1 MREPNSADTVTISMG
16 RRRLRLLVVAMS
28 VAAVLFP
35 TGAVLAAHTFTDV
48 PDTNVHHDAIS
59 AIADAG
65 VTLGCN
71 TEGTEY
77 CPADFVRRDA
87 MASFMDRL
95 GALSGQTPSV
105 NAATALEAESVVE
118 GAIGSDEVD
127 DRSLRLTDFAVYNE
141 ARSYNPPN
149 VPANSCVLDS
159 FPVAEVQMDDVFYV
173 NPTAN
178 VLPIT
183 VTAVSSIDGE
193 SIRFMLCNP
202 TNADHDRP
210 AGLWRFVAFRG

>member
-1 MREPNSADTVTISMG
+1 MNMQDGSGKLTFSIE
-16 RRRLRLLVVAMS
+16 RRRLRLLVLVAGVAVVAFS
-28 VAAVLFP
+28 AGAVVAA
-35 TGAVLAAHTFTDV
+35 TTFTDV
-48 PDTNVHHDAIS
+48 PEANVHHDAIS

-77 CPADFVRRDA
+77 CPEDFVRRDA

-105 NAATALEAESVVE
+105 NAATALESETVVE
-118 GAIGSDEVD
+118 GAIGSDEVE
-127 DRSLRLTDFAVYNE
+127 DRSLRLTDFAAYHE
-141 ARSYNPPN
+141 LREYDPPN
-149 VPANSCVLDS
+149 VPANNCVLDS